1 MCGDFQVSGTDVR
14 LVRWQL
20 DGSPPVYQEC
30 ALSLEPD
37 RETSMK
43 RRGRPASV
51 RNIILVSGT
60 GGVTLWG
67 RDLGFVGGNVQ
78 EVGGGARVFLQTG
91 DGSEVQAAERRYL
104 EKRISGKGPQG
115 SENSDTGDVY

>member
-30 ALSLEPD
+30 ALSLELD

-67 RDLGFVGGNVQ
+67 GDLVFVGGNVQ
-78 EVGGGARVFLQTG
+78 EAGGGASSFTLTV
-91 DGSEVQAAERRYL
+91 DGSDGQAAEGRYL
-104 EKRISGKGPQG
+104 EKRGSCNCTQG
-115 SENSDTGDVY
+115 RGNTDTRYVH